1 MARQYE
7 ISKIERYYITAEN
20 ADRAVEIVKDLDN
33 SSAYAVDYSP
43 TWAGPEISEV
53 RS

>member
-7 ISKIERYYITAEN
+7 ISKIERYYITAEDQDQ
-20 ADRAVEIVKDLDN
+20 AIAIVKDLDN
-33 SSAYAVDYSP
+33 SSAYSVDYSP
-43 TWAGPEISEV
+43 TWAGPEILEV